1 MPFIEGSSP
10 SRTPTIPFMP
20 ELRSSEPEKLRRPAR
35 SARLPTGVAASR
47 TMTLCPP
54 AGPPMPWTLR
64 MREVMSRLLAPLRGP
79 GGAGDGQAAALA
91 STRPWTEDDE
101 EGTRGEWLARL
112 RTEFVATLS
121 DLDGDTTRDLEVR
134 LHLCTGVRELWNLRP
149 ALFQLVSG
157 QRGQA
162 EAQRR
167 LAGLDRHF
175 PRRAA
180 GGRVGLRSVL

>member
-1 MPFIEGSSP
+1 
-10 SRTPTIPFMP
+10 
-20 ELRSSEPEKLRRPAR
+20 
-35 SARLPTGVAASR
+35 
-47 TMTLCPP
+47 
-54 AGPPMPWTLR
+54 
-64 MREVMSRLLAPLRGP
+64 MRQVVGQLLAPLRG
-79 GGAGDGQAAALA
+79 GARRPDAGLP
-91 STRPWTEDDE
+91 STRPWSTDDDE
-101 EGTRGEWLARL
+101 ADRGEALARL
-112 RTEFVATLS
+112 RDEFVSTLG
-121 DLDGDTTRDLEVR
+121 DLDGDTPRDLEVR